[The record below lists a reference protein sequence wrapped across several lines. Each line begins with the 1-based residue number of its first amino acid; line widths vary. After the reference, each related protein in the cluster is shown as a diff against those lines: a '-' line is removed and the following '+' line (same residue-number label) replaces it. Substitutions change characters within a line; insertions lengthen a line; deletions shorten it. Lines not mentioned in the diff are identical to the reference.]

1 MSKLG
6 NLVGVLLLLALSSAA
21 ELAHAQSCPSG
32 YAACDNGG
40 CCKNSE
46 QCCPNAA
53 ECCDSFTPY
62 CCGDGTCAASPS
74 ECAGAAGPICSAY
87 DLPCGPGCAPAGS
100 DCCDT
105 VGHYCGPQG
114 ICTSALTC
122 IAGDAVS
129 AALTAVPASVPGSGD
144 AARSVSPLK
153 DPPDGSA
160 RSCAFAAPGRSHAA
174 ERVPALLT
182 TLAALIL
189 TSARRRQRRLES
201 RPAPVSDR

>member
-1 MSKLG
+1 MSKLRK
-6 NLVGVLLLLALSSAA
+6 LVGVLAFLALSSAA

-40 CCKNSE
+40 CCKSTE

-53 ECCDSFTPY
+53 ECCDSFAPY

-74 ECAGAAGPICSAY
+74 ECGNPAGPTCSAY
-87 DLPCGPGCAPAGS
+87 DIPCGPGCAPAGS
-100 DCCDT
+100 ACCDA

-122 IAGDAVS
+122 VAGDVVS
-129 AALTAVPASVPGSGD
+129 AALTAVPASVPGNAD

-160 RSCAFAAPGRSHAA
+160 RSCAFRAPARSGVD
-174 ERVPALLT
+174 ERVSAVLASLALVW
-182 TLAALIL
+182 AGV
-189 TSARRRQRRLES
+189 RQRRRRL
-201 RPAPVSDR
+201 